1 MSRRLALSAVPLAAL
16 IGGVAGGL
24 LVVDSS
30 HRAVAEDPAQLVRTE
45 NATAASLE
53 NAFMRVADSVGPA
66 TVSIE
71 VLGPRPR
78 ARARFPMDFF
88 GDEDAAPTL
97 PEGAEPEVV
106 ISGGSGLII
115 RGNGYI
121 LTNDHVVEGAASGKV
136 QVRLADGQT
145 YEGAVTR
152 DRQSDLA
159 LVKIQPRHPLPI
171 ASFADSDTLRVGQW
185 AIAIG
190 SPFGQQNSMTTG
202 IVSALHR
209 KTEIGPGRRARLY
222 PSLIQTDAAI
232 NQGNSGGPLFNI
244 RGEVIGVNV
253 AIYSPSGTSAGIG
266 FAIPA
271 NTARFVAD
279 QLIAKGKVTRGFL
292 GMVPEDINDRDRKLL
307 GDDATGVIV
316 RERTDGTPAAK
327 AGIEPG
333 DIITRFGEKPIA
345 REHELREAIALTPP
359 GRSVTITLLRG
370 KEVKTIPVTLAEAP
384 AQPLPPPTNP
394 SVRTPTRGGL
404 TRFGLAARP
413 VSAEESKG
421 FSLLPGAGIRVTKVE
436 PDSPAAEAGIAVGAI
451 LMSIGGTKISTP
463 EAADA
468 ALNRVKSR
476 EPVLIRTLQ
485 KSGGSVVS
493 SARTLTA
500 P

>member
-16 IGGVAGGL
+16 LGGVAGGV
-24 LVVDSS
+24 LVLDGS
-30 HRAVAEDPAQLVRTE
+30 HRAVAQDPAQLVRTE
-45 NATAASLE
+45 NATASSLE
-53 NAFMRVADSVGPA
+53 NAFMRVAETVGPA

-78 ARARFPMDFF
+78 ARFPMDFF
-88 GDEDAAPTL
+88 SDEPSTEPR
-97 PEGAEPEVV
+97 PEAEPDVV
-106 ISGGSGLII
+106 VSGGSGLII
-115 RGNGYI
+115 RDSGYI

-145 YEGAVTR
+145 FEGTVTR

-159 LVKIQPRHPLPI
+159 LVKIQPRRPLPT
-171 ASFADSDTLRVGQW
+171 ASFTDSDTLRVGQW

-209 KTEIGPGRRARLY
+209 KTTIGSPRRERLY

-271 NTARFVAD
+271 NTAKFVAD

-292 GMVPEDINDRDRKLL
+292 GMVPDDINDQDRKLL
-307 GDDATGVIV
+307 GEAPTGVIV
-316 RERTDGTPAAK
+316 RQRTEGSPAAK

-333 DIITRFGEKPIA
+333 DIITRFGEKAIVH
-345 REHELREAIALTPP
+345 EHELREAIALTPP
-359 GRSVTITLLRG
+359 GKSVTITLQRG
-370 KEVKTIPVTLAEAP
+370 KETKSLSVTLTEAP
-384 AQPLPPPTNP
+384 AQPLPPPTTP
-394 SVRTPTRGGL
+394 SVRSSLRTGL
-404 TRFGLAARP
+404 ARFGLEVRP

-421 FSLLPGAGIRVTKVE
+421 FSLLPGAGVRVTKVE
-436 PDSPAAEAGIAVGAI
+436 PDSPAAEAGITVGAI
-451 LMSIGGTKISTP
+451 LMSIGGTKISTA
-463 EAADA
+463 EAAEA
-468 ALNRVKSR
+468 ALSRVKSR

-485 KSGGSVVS
+485 KSGGTIVS